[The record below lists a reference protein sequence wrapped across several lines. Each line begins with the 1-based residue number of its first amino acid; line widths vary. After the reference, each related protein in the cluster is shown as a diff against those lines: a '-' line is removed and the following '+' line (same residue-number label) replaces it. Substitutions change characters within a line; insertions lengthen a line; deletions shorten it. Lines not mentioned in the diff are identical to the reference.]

1 MAIKDLESRVEL
13 LNFYTKNSVLPNDE
27 VIEDDIH
34 LLLEIITQAFE
45 SIKESN
51 TRYISDNEETL
62 NSQLQMS
69 FTDLVSK
76 NVELQR
82 RIESISEE
90 PLSINFDA
98 TRLKLRPD
106 FVILLRDS
114 DQFSLS
120 VTLESKIVDETKL
133 SLRNYCNNG
142 INRFVTGNYAW
153 DVTKAIMIAYMRDD
167 STIRTR
173 LTTHLQEGNPLN
185 SVKFAV
191 KEMPTVVSEVKG
203 DVSYTVHDRKFKYIH
218 RPKSERPGPITLCH
232 VGLK

>member
-120 VTLESKIVDETKL
+120 VTLESKI
-133 SLRNYCNNG
+133 
-142 INRFVTGNYAW
+142 
-153 DVTKAIMIAYMRDD
+153 RD
-167 STIRTR
+167 
-173 LTTHLQEGNPLN
+173 
-185 SVKFAV
+185 F
-191 KEMPTVVSEVKG
+191 
-203 DVSYTVHDRKFKYIH
+203 YTYY
-218 RPKSERPGPITLCH
+218 PSN
-232 VGLK
+232 